1 LVCIER
7 YKGFKYRRFR
17 QQRGS
22 RWNRFGVGGGVD
34 VQRRWGE
41 HGVWVRRGSV
51 REEQNWNKEIT
62 KGGNDKIGREKGRS
76 DILEKG
82 RRGRPEQD
90 LTV

>member
-1 LVCIER
+1 MKDTRGLNTEGSDNRGDQGRTELEFGVEWI
-7 YKGFKYRRFR
+7 FR
-17 QQRGS
+17 EDRGS
-22 RWNRFGVGGGVD
+22 MEFRW
-34 VQRRWGE
+34 Q
-41 HGVWVRRGSV
+41 RGSV
-51 REEQNWNKEIT
+51 REEQNWDKGIT